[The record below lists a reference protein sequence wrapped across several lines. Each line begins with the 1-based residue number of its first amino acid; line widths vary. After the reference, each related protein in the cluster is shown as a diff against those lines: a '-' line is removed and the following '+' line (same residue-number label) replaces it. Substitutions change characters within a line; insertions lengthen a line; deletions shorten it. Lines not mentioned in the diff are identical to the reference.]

1 MCVIRWGLWK
11 TNRLLKY
18 GGLLM
23 LKKAPCK
30 KYSRVKTDGTEKF
43 SVPSVFLE
51 KEGRAFARA
60 LPRGNG

>member
-1 MCVIRWGLWK
+1 
-11 TNRLLKY
+11 
-18 GGLLM
+18 M